1 MMNTTEMVEDI
12 LIAISAA
19 EAMVKRDCL
28 SYAIMHDLSVQ
39 PAHLVEGRNVLEV
52 VHPVVREVRQWR

>member
-19 EAMVKRDCL
+19 EAMVSRDGV
-28 SYAIMHDLSVQ
+28 SYAIMHDLSVM
-39 PAHLVEGRNVLEV
+39 PAHEVEGANVLEV
-52 VHPVVREVRQWR
+52 VYPVISEVRQWK